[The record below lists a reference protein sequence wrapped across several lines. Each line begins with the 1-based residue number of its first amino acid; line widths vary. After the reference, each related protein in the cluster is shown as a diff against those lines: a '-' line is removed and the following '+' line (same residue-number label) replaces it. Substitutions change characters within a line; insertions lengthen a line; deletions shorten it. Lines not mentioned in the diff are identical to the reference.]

1 MDFLLLFSFRLS
13 DLYMSGRAPLY
24 VSLVNLFALAL
35 SLCKSIV
42 YKKNMYVS
50 NQGNQARKRK
60 CATIWCN
67 SPYSMNVKTNIG
79 KTFLKLLQT
88 FSANPPYVH
97 HI

>member
-1 MDFLLLFSFRLS
+1 
-13 DLYMSGRAPLY
+13 
-24 VSLVNLFALAL
+24 
-35 SLCKSIV
+35 
-42 YKKNMYVS
+42 MYVS